1 MLLQRKF
8 KITIGKREGGI
19 VLKKICFIA
28 VSGLLALVVL
38 AGCSGI
44 KPQPLTPEDMSAKVN
59 ASLNDMYKGQEAVA
73 GPISLYEAMARAIKY
88 NLDHRLKLME
98 QALGRHRLSSAKLS
112 LLPKLVSDARA
123 DGRSNRS
130 GASSRSLLSGN
141 ESLEPSTSQDRT
153 VYTYGL
159 EMSWNI
165 LDFGM
170 SYVRAQQESD
180 RGLILEERRRK
191 VIHNIIQDVRLAY
204 WKAVSAQRLLKRID
218 PLTKRVEQALE
229 KARQVE
235 SKRLQAPRASLL
247 YRRDLLQVLR
257 EMESLRRDLMTA
269 KTSLAAL
276 MNLPLDTKFSLADQ
290 SGAKGQPMFQ
300 YDLSSVEQYAL
311 FNRPE
316 MREEVYQDR
325 ISRREVTRQLLQTLP
340 GLEFTGG
347 WNYDSNSFNYNDDWF
362 SWSTAL
368 TGNLFD
374 IFTMNT
380 RMATAE
386 ATTDVV
392 CARRMALS
400 MAILSQVRISWL
412 RFSQAKREY
421 GLANELHGVVSALL
435 EQSHAEVATG
445 AKGELS
451 AVKSMADAVVAELI
465 RDTAYSELKA
475 SMGRFLVSAGVDP
488 LPGTIQSHDLDAIAE
503 ALRRRDDSWKRG
515 TIDLTIPVSSEKA
528 GSSAVNPEK
537 AQIVERRGV

>member
-1 MLLQRKF
+1 M
-8 KITIGKREGGI
+8 
-19 VLKKICFIA
+19 
-28 VSGLLALVVL
+28 SGLLALVVL

-44 KPQPLTPEDMSAKVN
+44 RPQPLTQEDMSAKVN
-59 ASLNDMYKGQEAVA
+59 ASLNDMYKGQEPVA

-98 QALGRHRLSSAKLS
+98 QALGSHRLSSAKLS

-123 DGRSNRS
+123 DGRNNQS

-153 VYTYGL
+153 VYSYSL

-204 WKAVSAQRLLKRID
+204 WKAVSAQRLLKQID

-276 MNLPLDTKFSLADQ
+276 MNLPLDTKFSLADE
-290 SGAKGQPMFQ
+290 SSANGQPMFQ
-300 YDLSSVEQYAL
+300 YDLSIVEQYAL

-386 ATTDVV
+386 AATDVV

-421 GLANELHGVVSALL
+421 NLANELHGVVSALL
-435 EQSHAEVATG
+435 KQSHAEVATG

-465 RDTAYSELKA
+465 RDTAYSELNA
-475 SMGRFLVSAGVDP
+475 SIGRFLVSAGVDP

-503 ALRRRDDSWKRG
+503 ALRRRDEAWSRG

-528 GSSAVNPEK
+528 GPAAVNSEK
-537 AQIVERRGV
+537 ARIVERRGV